1 MCLGDVAQTCYLK
14 SPINFRSRA
23 CAVFGVSSQKRKP
36 LGKLVRQR
44 ANKSPRY
51 LVKLASLSFFSY
63 SYLEMSSQ
71 LDTEHIS
78 ESGLN

>member
-1 MCLGDVAQTCYLK
+1 M
-14 SPINFRSRA
+14 
-23 CAVFGVSSQKRKP
+23 
-36 LGKLVRQR
+36 LVRQR

-51 LVKLASLSFFSY
+51 LVKLASLFFSY